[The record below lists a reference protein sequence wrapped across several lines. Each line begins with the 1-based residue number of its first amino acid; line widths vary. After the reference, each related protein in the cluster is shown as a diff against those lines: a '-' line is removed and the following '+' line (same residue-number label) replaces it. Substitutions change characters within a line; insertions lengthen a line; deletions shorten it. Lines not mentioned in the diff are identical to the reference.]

1 MKSTNERLNDLQR
14 SIDLLIAQSNEN
26 KKRLSELV
34 EAWNDCC
41 EINALTQEM
50 LLSTH
55 LVDINK
61 LNELSKKY
69 VVNSLEKSLES

>member
-1 MKSTNERLNDLQR
+1 MKSTEQRLDDLQR
-14 SIDLLIAQSNEN
+14 SIDLLIAQSKAN
-26 KKRLSELV
+26 KQLLSELV

-41 EINALTQEM
+41 QINALTQEM
-50 LLSTH
+50 LLATH